1 MRGVAEVLN
10 VVAYVT
16 IPMFGVALSFY
27 ALIAVG
33 PMPTQKAIC
42 AVVLHTGAWLN
53 ILVAYLHEYA
63 SRHYGEG

>member
-1 MRGVAEVLN
+1 MRGIAEVLG

-33 PMPTQKAIC
+33 PMPTQRAIC
-42 AVVLHTGAWLN
+42 GMVIHTGAWLN
-53 ILVAYLHEYA
+53 MLAVYLREYA
-63 SRHYGEG
+63 SRHYDD